1 MIDTCIITNIKWSI
15 QVNIV
20 KKEVKEERMEK
31 EIYTAV
37 LADCEVTF
45 EEVPEILR
53 AFLDSNSEWLEVVD
67 IDTDTDEVILLNK
80 NKVIYLSKQVKNKE
94 R

>member
-1 MIDTCIITNIKWSI
+1 
-15 QVNIV
+15 
-20 KKEVKEERMEK
+20 MEK

-45 EEVPEILR
+45 GGTPEILR
-53 AFLDSNSEWLEVVD
+53 AFLDSNSEWLEVED
-67 IDTDTDEVILLNK
+67 LDTNEKIILNK
-80 NKVIYLSKQVKNKE
+80 TKVIYFVRKE

>member
-1 MIDTCIITNIKWSI
+1 
-15 QVNIV
+15 
-20 KKEVKEERMEK
+20 MEK

-45 EEVPEILR
+45 KEVPEILR

-67 IDTDTDEVILLNK
+67 IDTDELILLNK
-80 NKVIYLSKQVKNKE
+80 NKVIYFIKTS
-94 R
+94 

>member
-1 MIDTCIITNIKWSI
+1 
-15 QVNIV
+15 
-20 KKEVKEERMEK
+20 MEK

-45 EEVPEILR
+45 EEVPEILT
-53 AFLDSNSEWLEVVD
+53 AFLDSNSEWLQIED
-67 IDTDTDEVILLNK
+67 LDTNEEIILDK
-80 NKVIYLSKQVKNKE
+80 TKVIYFVRKE

>member
-1 MIDTCIITNIKWSI
+1 
-15 QVNIV
+15 
-20 KKEVKEERMEK
+20 MEK

-45 EEVPEILR
+45 GGAPEILR
-53 AFLDSNSEWLEVVD
+53 AFLDNNSEWLEIED
-67 IDTDTDEVILLNK
+67 LDTNEKIILNK
-80 NKVIYLSKQVKNKE
+80 TKVIYFVRRE

>member
-1 MIDTCIITNIKWSI
+1 
-15 QVNIV
+15 
-20 KKEVKEERMEK
+20 MEK

-45 EEVPEILR
+45 KEVPEILR

-67 IDTDTDEVILLNK
+67 IDTDELILLNK
-80 NKVIYLSKQVKNKE
+80 NKVIYFIKTNEK
-94 R
+94 

>member
-1 MIDTCIITNIKWSI
+1 
-15 QVNIV
+15 
-20 KKEVKEERMEK
+20 MEK

-53 AFLDSNSEWLEVVD
+53 AFLDSNLEWLEVED
-67 IDTDTDEVILLNK
+67 LDTRQKIILNK
-80 NKVIYLSKQVKNKE
+80 TKVIYFVRRE